1 MKFQRLINR
10 TIASIAISICF
21 VVTGCDKEEDVVP
34 VINNTI
40 AGAILKGV
48 GYNTMEALV
57 GKANLAITLD
67 GPGPFTVF
75 APDDSA
81 FAASGITL
89 SFINSLSQQQAQTI
103 LLYHTLT
110 SKVLVADLPSG
121 PNGKVA
127 TFGGDSIFVT
137 KNTSGVYING
147 AKVTQGDII
156 VDNGVIHKID
166 RALNPPAGIITQTVF
181 VIGLDSLSKA
191 IARATNDTTGNPVLT
206 NTLNTSTITMFAP
219 TDSAFINLLTALS
232 LTDINDIPMDT
243 LVNILS
249 YHITPGIIFS
259 SDIVDG
265 SLTMMAGGNTSI
277 NLTNGIDNGPTITG
291 TGNNGNA
298 SNITTLNIASRNAVV
313 HLIDRV
319 LIPQ

>member
-1 MKFQRLINR
+1 M
-10 TIASIAISICF
+10 T
-21 VVTGCDKEEDVVP
+21 TGCDKEEDVVP

-48 GYNTMEALV
+48 GYNTLEALV

-103 LLYHTLT
+103 LLYHTLN
-110 SKVLVADLPSG
+110 SKVLVADLPAG
-121 PNGKVA
+121 PNGIVT
-127 TFGGDSIFVT
+127 TFSGDSIFVT
-137 KNTSGVYING
+137 KNINGVYING
-147 AKVTQGDII
+147 AKVIQGDIT
-156 VDNGVIHKID
+156 VDNGIIHKID
-166 RALNPPAGIITQTVF
+166 RVLNPPVGTITQTIF
-181 VIGLDSLSKA
+181 VNGLDSLSKA
-191 IARATNDTTGNPVLT
+191 IARATNDTTGDAGLT
-206 NTLNTSTITMFAP
+206 NTLNTSVITMFAP

-232 LTDINDIPMDT
+232 LTNIDSIPMDT

-249 YHITPGIIFS
+249 YHITPGLIFS
-259 SDIVDG
+259 SDMVEAP
-265 SLTMMAGGNTSI
+265 LTMLAGGNTSI
-277 NLTNGIDNGPTITG
+277 NLTNGIKNGPTITG
-291 TGNNGNA
+291 TGNGGNA
-298 SNITTLNIASRNAVV
+298 SNIITLNIVSRNAVV